1 MVVATN
7 TVAQRFEDVQ
17 AGVPINA
24 TIPLY
29 DESEAFVYYGKA
41 SLVAVQNVDY
51 TVTLGEDFNT
61 FEVTPTAALIEKI
74 DALISADPTETNY
87 ITVRRTLGYTTEA
100 TPAGVRNTQFT
111 SDEFDRLAMKLMQL
125 SEAVER
131 TFSLPPSAVGGAVNL
146 QLAGLEPGH
155 VLMANEDGTAFVP
168 GPDASAVADANANAV
183 AAEQSAIEAAA
194 SAAAALAKENSM
206 LRWRGAWQ
214 AGVAYA
220 PSDIVHAAGSAFV
233 CVVAHT
239 AGTGEDW
246 FTVWNVFAA
255 QGAAGPGT
263 GDMLK
268 SENLSGLTNKA
279 FARNNL
285 ELNALASA
293 TLTGTK
299 NATTV
304 LHGDDAYRPLLASY
318 LVTLTASGTWN
329 KPAGYADNALV
340 IIEMWGGG
348 GGGGHDGGGQY
359 RAGGGGGG
367 GYTRVEL
374 PYSSIAASCAY
385 TIGAGGTTG
394 DWGGGNGGNTVFAI
408 NGSWTETAYGGGG
421 GAGGAVPSKGGGG
434 GGRYQAGQ
442 HGDQGGGGLHNGGS
456 GAAGDARYKAGFDG
470 GGGGGG
476 SGYKPQTGGQNNP
489 VPAEAATRGGCA
501 VEGGGGGGSCGAN
514 AGDNGPRTPGLAAGG
529 FGGRGGWGAWGGAA
543 EAGVTPG
550 GGGGANGGG
559 GTAGAG
565 ARGEI
570 RIRIIP

>member
-1 MVVATN
+1 MTVSAT
-7 TVAQRFEDVQ
+7 D
-17 AGVPINA
+17 
-24 TIPLY
+24 
-29 DESEAFVYYGKA
+29 SFVYREGNGVTTTFPFSFRA
-41 SLVAVQNVDY
+41 DSEETVFVELIFADGSTRPLLTSEY
-51 TVTLGEDFNT
+51 TVDLTGNGGSVTTQLPEPIAVDQRLYIWRDT
-61 FEVTPTAALIEKI
+61 PIEQEVSIGQQ
-74 DALISADPTETNY
+74 
-87 ITVRRTLGYTTEA
+87 VGYN
-100 TPAGVRNTQFT
+100 PAVVE
-111 SDEFDRLAMKLMQL
+111 SVWDRLTMSLQELAGKLKLTM
-125 SEAVER
+125 
-131 TFSLPPSAVGGAVNL
+131 SLPPGSDESL
-146 QLAGLEPGH
+146 TIEQL
-155 VLMANEDGTAFVP
+155 
-168 GPDASAVADANANAV
+168 V
-183 AAEQSAIEAAA
+183 AASSAAEAAAIAAANSAA
-194 SAAAALAKENSM
+194 SAAAKENSM

-214 AGVAYA
+214 TGVAYA
-220 PSDIVHAAGSAFV
+220 PSDIVHAAGSSYV
-233 CVVAHT
+233 CLVAHT

-246 FTVWNVFAA
+246 LTVWGLFAA
-255 QGAAGPGT
+255 QGAAGSGT

-299 NATTV
+299 NANTV

-318 LVTLTASGTWN
+318 STTLTASGTWN
-329 KPAGYADNALV
+329 KPAGYAGSALV

-348 GGGGHDGGGQY
+348 GGGGHDGGGSY

-394 DWGGGNGGNTVFAI
+394 IWGGGNGGNTVFAI
-408 NGSWTETAYGGGG
+408 DGSWTETAYGGGG
-421 GAGGAVPSKGGGG
+421 GAGGASLPMGGGG
-434 GGRYQAGQ
+434 GGRYEAGQ

-476 SGYKPQTGGQNNP
+476 SGYKPQSGGANNP
-489 VPAEAATRGGCA
+489 VPAVAATRGGCA

-514 AGDNGPRTPGLAAGG
+514 AGDNGPRTPGWSAGG

-543 EAGVTPG
+543 EAGVIPG

-559 GTAGAG
+559 GIAGAG

>member
-1 MVVATN
+1 MAELIKNRESLAEVRAKLNAAN
-7 TVAQRFEDVQ
+7 TAFSSRAAFE
-17 AGVPINA
+17 AA
-24 TIPLY
+24 TIPT
-29 DESEAFVYYGKA
+29 G
-41 SLVAVQNVDY
+41 VD
-51 TVTLGEDFNT
+51 
-61 FEVTPTAALIEKI
+61 LIYVI
-74 DALISADPTETNY
+74 D
-87 ITVRRTLGYTTEA
+87 
-100 TPAGVRNTQFT
+100 TPAGGGPTQSSVFQLIRSELGDWVAGDGSVWRLSFG
-111 SDEFDRLAMKLMQL
+111 SDALQDVI
-125 SEAVER
+125 EA
-131 TFSLPPSAVGGAVNL
+131 A
-146 QLAGLEPGH
+146 Q
-155 VLMANEDGTAFVP
+155 
-168 GPDASAVADANANAV
+168 
-183 AAEQSAIEAAA
+183 AAEQSAQD
-194 SAAAALAKENSM
+194 ALT
-206 LRWRGAWQ
+206 Q
-214 AGVAYA
+214 AGVAAGAALAAQASEQAAQDAENSLLEWAGAWATATPYK
-220 PSDIVHAAGSAFV
+220 PSDIVFEGTSGSSYV

-239 AGTGEDW
+239 SGTFSTDLAANRW
-246 FTVWNVFAA
+246 ALFA
-255 QGAAGPGT
+255 QRGSTGSGA
-263 GDMLK
+263 GDMNN
-268 SENLSGLTNKA
+268 SDNLSGLTNKA
-279 FARNNL
+279 VARSNL

-293 TLTGTK
+293 ALTGTK

-348 GGGGHDGGGQY
+348 GGGGHDGGGSY

-367 GYTRVEL
+367 GYARVEL
-374 PYSSIAASCAY
+374 PYVSVAASCAY

-394 DWGGGNGGNTVFAI
+394 VWGGGNGGNTVFAI
-408 NGSWTETAYGGGG
+408 NGGWTETAYGGGG

-434 GGRYQAGQ
+434 GGRYEAGQ

-476 SGYKPQTGGQNNP
+476 SGYKPQTGGSNNP

-514 AGDNGPRTPGLAAGG
+514 AGDNGPRTPGWAAGG

-559 GTAGAG
+559 GIAGAG